1 VNSFPKTIGAWIG
14 FTDYGSNK
22 GGNSMSIF
30 DFEKDSLERIGVVE
44 SVDTANIV
52 IKIENEEKLKRMQ
65 VNHLV
70 VVQSSKVGQ
79 HLIALVNKIMR
90 NSSIES
96 VDEDNIPFYSI
107 ENVVKATLIGTHLD
121 KFGTKPNVFKRTLET
136 VPEIDADCFMLHG
149 ERLTSFMKAISQI
162 AIENKNPLSLG
173 HYTLDDNAE
182 AWLDGNRFFQRH
194 AVIVGSTGS
203 GKSWTVAKLLEQV
216 AKLPSANVIVF
227 DIHGEYVPLN
237 GSGFQHIKIAG
248 PNDKSKDGI
257 LFLPYW
263 LLTYEEMISLMLDRS
278 DNNAPNQA
286 MAFSNAVIEQKR
298 KNLEALGKTDVAS
311 SFTIDSPVP
320 YELSE
325 MLVEFKRL
333 DAEMVPGT
341 RTEKQGPMFGKLTR
355 FIQRLE
361 SKKSDKRLNFLFNES
376 SEVLTYD
383 YMERLGKVLM
393 HSSSLQVNKGVKII
407 DFSEVP
413 SDVLPLMVSLVG
425 RLVFSIQQWIR
436 KENRHP
442 IALFCDEA
450 HLYLPEKT
458 RSSLED
464 AGLQNF
470 ERIAKEGRKY
480 GIGLVV
486 ISQRPAEVN
495 RTILSQSNNFVAMR
509 LTNAEDQ
516 AVIKRL
522 LPDSL
527 GGFADLLPILDIGEA
542 LVVGDASLLPSRIK
556 ITKPLYEPNSATVDF
571 WDEWQSA
578 STTDVILDAIEA
590 LRKQS
595 R

>member
-1 VNSFPKTIGAWIG
+1 MA
-14 FTDYGSNK
+14 
-22 GGNSMSIF
+22 IF
-30 DFEKDSLERIGVVE
+30 DFDPSAPEKIGIVE
-44 SVDTANIV
+44 SVDTANV
-52 IKIENEEKLKRMQ
+52 VVKIENVEKLKRMQ

-70 VVQSSKVGQ
+70 VIQSSKAGQ

-90 NSSIES
+90 NSSIEAID
-96 VDEDNIPFYSI
+96 DENKPIYNI
-107 ENVVKATLIGTHLD
+107 ENVVKATLIGTHVD
-121 KFGTKPNVFKRTLET
+121 KVGTRNNVFKRTLET
-136 VPEIDADCFMLHG
+136 VPEIEAECYMLDG
-149 ERLTSFMKAISQI
+149 ARLTNFMKAISQI
-162 AIENKNPLSLG
+162 AADSGNPLTLG
-173 HYTLDDNAE
+173 KYTLDDQAE
-182 AWLDGNRFFQRH
+182 AWLDGNKFFQRH

-203 GKSWTVAKLLEQV
+203 GKSWTVAKLLEQI
-216 AKLPSANVIVF
+216 AKLPSANAIVF
-227 DIHGEYVPLN
+227 DIHGEYAPLT
-237 GSGFQHIKIAG
+237 GDGFQHVKIAG

-298 KNLEALGKTDVAS
+298 LNLEALDKKDVAS

-320 YELSE
+320 YKLSD
-325 MLVEFKRL
+325 LLNVFKQL
-333 DAEMVPGT
+333 DEEMVPGAK
-341 RTEKQGPMFGKLTR
+341 TEKQGPLHGKLTR

-361 SKKSDKRLNFLFNES
+361 SKKSDKRLNFLFNENP
-376 SEVLTYD
+376 EVLAYEYVD
-383 YMERLGKVLM
+383 KLSKILM
-393 HSSSLQVNKGVKII
+393 HSSSLQLNKGVKII

-425 RLVFSIQQWIR
+425 RLVFSIQQWIA

-458 RSSLED
+458 GSSIEA
-464 AGLQNF
+464 AGLENF

-495 RTILSQSNNFVAMR
+495 RTILSQSNNFIAMR

-527 GGFADLLPILDIGEA
+527 GGVSELLPILDIGEA
-542 LVVGDASLLPSRIK
+542 LVVGDASLLPSRIR
-556 ITKPLYEPNSATVDF
+556 IEKPTFKPNSATIEF
-571 WDEWQSA
+571 WDEWLSKKHK
-578 STTDVILDAIEA
+578 DVISEAIEA